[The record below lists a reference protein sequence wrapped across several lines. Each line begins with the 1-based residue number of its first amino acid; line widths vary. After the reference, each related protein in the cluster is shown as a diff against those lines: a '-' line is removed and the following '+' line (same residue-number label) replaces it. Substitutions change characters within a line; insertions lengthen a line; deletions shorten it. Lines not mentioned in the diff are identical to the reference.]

1 MRNITIYLLAFLFLW
16 MAPEWLEARPR
27 IDVIHLKNGDRLTCE
42 IKGLDQGQLTV
53 KTDYTVG
60 TFLIDW
66 DAVESLESPQ
76 LFEVELQNGTVLVGH
91 LEKKQADS
99 PISIIA
105 DGESRRVSQPDVIW
119 LTQEE
124 PGTLGK
130 MDLTVDYG
138 FNFAQAN
145 STVNSNLAVSADY
158 FTTLWQIS
166 NDSNFV
172 FNGQADAD
180 DSSREQINNSIKRRL
195 RWQHWFAGGLVNFLS
210 NSTQELDLRTT
221 LGGGLGREFI
231 HTNKTLLSGLV
242 GGSYSRES
250 YSQDS
255 GQTSGNSADLL
266 LELTYSWFRF
276 DFSGFDFHVL
286 VHPSMTDLGRVRID
300 LNTSYSLIVLGDN
313 LQWKI
318 SFYDNYDSRPPTDV
332 SKNDSG
338 ISTSVGWKFF

>member
-1 MRNITIYLLAFLFLW
+1 MRNITLHLLACLFLW
-16 MAPEWLEARPR
+16 LTPEWLEARPR

-42 IKGLDQGQLTV
+42 IKGLAQGQLTV

-60 TFLIDW
+60 TFVIDW
-66 DAVESLESPQ
+66 DEVETFESPQ
-76 LFEVELQNGTVLVGH
+76 AFQVETQAGIILVGT

-105 DGESRRVSQPDVIW
+105 DGVSQQVPQSDIIW
-119 LTQEE
+119 LRQEQS
-124 PGTLGK
+124 GALGK

-145 STVNSNLAVSADY
+145 STVSSNLAVSADY
-158 FTTLWQIS
+158 VTKLWNIY

-180 DSSREQINNSIKRRL
+180 DSSREQINNGIRRRL
-195 RWQHWFAGGLVNFLS
+195 RWEHWFAAGLVNFLS

-221 LGGGLGREFI
+221 LGGGVGREFV
-231 HTNKTLLSGLV
+231 HTNKTRVSGLV
-242 GGSYSRES
+242 GGSYSHET

-255 GQTSGNSADLL
+255 GQTNGNNGELL
-266 LELTYSWFRF
+266 LQLTYSWFSF
-276 DFSGFDFHVL
+276 DFSGFDFDVL
-286 VHPSMTDLGRVRID
+286 VHPSLTDLGRIRLD

-332 SKNDSG
+332 AKNDSG
-338 ISTSVGWKFF
+338 ISTSLGWKFF